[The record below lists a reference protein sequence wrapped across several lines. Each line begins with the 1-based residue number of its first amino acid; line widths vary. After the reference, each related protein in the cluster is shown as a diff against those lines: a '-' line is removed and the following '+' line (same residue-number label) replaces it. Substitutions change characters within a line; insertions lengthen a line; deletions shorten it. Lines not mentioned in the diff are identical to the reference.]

1 MTPDSSPL
9 PPRGAVH
16 YDRIH
21 PLTIVIELGRTIR
34 QFALLI
40 VLVVFNTIVGART
53 GDGLTEEF
61 FFTAAGA
68 LVAIPALLRY
78 FNYGYAIVDGNLL
91 VKQGLLV
98 KQDRTIPLSRIQNI
112 NLRRSVM
119 HQILGLVDLEIET
132 GVGATAEARISA
144 LLVAD
149 GERLK
154 QRILG
159 LSQQMAPAPTGMAA
173 LAAGA
178 AAAPKVDRWQMVY
191 QPTSSELFLAG
202 ASENKALRL
211 IAVVFSFGAIAP
223 LIESSFANIV
233 RSNPALQGQER
244 FVTGAAGAIGIG
256 LFVLFIGWM
265 ISIVS
270 TYVKF
275 YNFQLTEEGGRLRRT
290 YGLFNQ
296 VENVLPVRRIQKV
309 TVSRNKIQEFLK
321 ISTVTVVTAGGFGA
335 DGGGG
340 QEARVVTTPVL
351 APVVRLEAIPSILRR
366 CLTGLESGPGRQQS
380 VARTIGWR
388 MVVTWGLFW
397 VIAGAATIPWL
408 QWRGVAAGFGLAFL
422 SWLYGYTYAR
432 STRWSV
438 NEKMF
443 FMTTGWWRNSRNY
456 VPTDKVQYVEITQGP
471 VQRWFKTVTS
481 TARTA
486 TMVGAETAVVD
497 VTKDVG
503 GRLASDLHHQSLTSR
518 DALLDGL

>member
-1 MTPDSSPL
+1 MTPGSAPV

-40 VLVVFNTIVGART
+40 ALVAFNTIIGART
-53 GDGLTEEF
+53 GDGLTEEI

-78 FNYGYAIVDGNLL
+78 FSYGYAIADGNLL

-119 HQILGLVDLEIET
+119 HQMLGLVDLEIET
-132 GVGATAEARISA
+132 GVSATPEARISA

-154 QRILG
+154 QKLLG
-159 LSQQMAPAPTGMAA
+159 LSQQMAPAQTGIAA

-178 AAAPKVDRWQMVY
+178 AAAPKVERWQMVY
-191 QPTSSELFLAG
+191 EPTSTELFLAG

-211 IAVVFSFGAIAP
+211 IAVVLSFGAIAP
-223 LIESSFANIV
+223 LLESTFSNIV
-233 RSNPALQGQER
+233 RNNPGLQGREGL
-244 FVTGAAGAIGIG
+244 VTGAAGAVGVG
-256 LFVLFIGWM
+256 LFILFIGW
-265 ISIVS
+265 IVSIVG
-270 TYVKF
+270 TYVKY

-296 VENVLPVRRIQKV
+296 IENVLPVRRIQKV

-335 DGGGG
+335 EGGGN

-366 CLTGLESGPGRQQS
+366 CLTGLESGPGRQLS
-380 VARTIGWR
+380 VARTMGWR
-388 MVVTWGLFW
+388 ILLTWGLFW
-397 VIAGAATIPWL
+397 IIVGAATIPWL
-408 QWRGVAAGFGLAFL
+408 QWRGVAVGAGLAFW
-422 SWLYGYTYAR
+422 SWLYGFIYTR
-432 STRWSV
+432 STRWSL
-438 NEKMF
+438 NDKMF
-443 FMTTGWWRNSRNY
+443 FMTTGWWRNHRNY
-456 VPTDKVQYVEITQGP
+456 VPTDKVQYVEVTQGP
-471 VQRWFKTVTS
+471 VQRWFKTVTT

-497 VTKDVG
+497 VPHE
-503 GRLASDLHHQSLTSR
+503 LASGMAADLHHRSLTSR